1 MSAPASV
8 PPTRIPLTRLRR
20 AVAKSMSVSALVP
33 QFTVE
38 YDVPLDE
45 LQWRRRRWQAAGA
58 HVSVADV
65 LTAACARALRDH
77 PAVNA
82 SWTEG
87 AILQHAD
94 VNVGLAI
101 ALPDGL
107 VAPAVLRAD
116 TLHLAELAAERRR
129 LTAAARAGVLTP
141 GELLS
146 ATFTVSNLGPFGVS
160 RFRALVVPPQA
171 AILAVG
177 GLRPDGTVTLALS
190 CDHRVLDGA
199 PAAAFLRDLAA
210 SLAEPAWLDELVTAP
225 AVR

>member
-1 MSAPASV
+1 MTTPPHV
-8 PPTRIPLTRLRR
+8 PPTRVPLSRLRR
-20 AVAKSMSVSALVP
+20 AIAKSMSVSALVP

-38 YDVPLDE
+38 YEVPLGE
-45 LQWRRRRWQAAGA
+45 VQGRRRRWTADGA
-58 HVSVADV
+58 QVSVADV
-65 LTAACARALRDH
+65 LTAATARALRAH
-77 PAVNA
+77 PRVNA
-82 SWTEG
+82 SWTDG

-107 VAPAVLRAD
+107 VAPAVMRAD
-116 TLHLAELAAERRR
+116 MLDLAALAAERRR
-129 LTAAARAGVLTP
+129 LTAAAQAGVLTP
-141 GELLS
+141 DELLS
-146 ATFTVSNLGPFGVS
+146 ATFTVSNLGTFGVS

-199 PAAAFLRDLAA
+199 PGAEFLRDLAD
-210 SLAEPAWLDELVTAP
+210 SLAEPAWLDELVATP